1 MSSMRLE
8 MSTEPPEPP
17 SSTSPLF
24 ADFSWNLSIV
34 CSSMVV
40 IPVVLALL
48 PRNEPLGVGWFLA
61 AGVLLLASA
70 GLTGT
75 QMHRV
80 AASSGESLPEQLVL
94 AAMSGLSVL
103 SMGCAAIALGP
114 TTGYAR
120 ILLLIPVT
128 IVAAYARPVLF
139 NAIAAITAAVFV
151 AVTTIMGLGGPD
163 ELASTTA
170 LALVGATGITVIRLL
185 LALNLKRTVQDR
197 AIAGIVDAS
206 ATAVSLSEG
215 LEQALPHVA
224 AFLEADAV
232 AVCTVDAVGQLQI
245 VSSWPVDDERDQPD
259 VVFAVATEVIAR
271 ATGTRETV
279 FGPGHC
285 VIPLARSSGLPF
297 AALALG
303 TPSRSR
309 NRIGHEYRCRV
320 VGQQLDLLISR
331 VRMIERL
338 EALTR
343 TDSLTGVPNRRAL
356 MERLDHEIKVSRR
369 TSEPVTVVMVDLDHF
384 KQFNDTYGHLAG
396 DEALVSVAS
405 LLHNRLRTTDL
416 VSRYGGEEFCV
427 VLTRTTDEVA
437 RRIVDELRRL
447 VGNIEGPQT
456 LTISAGV
463 AEWDGAETIE
473 DLIARAD
480 EALYLAKSAGRDQ
493 CRVWGERRQTQP
505 LTTRPLPP
513 NSVSLN

>member
-1 MSSMRLE
+1 MNLE
-8 MSTEPPEPP
+8 TSTPTP

-34 CSSMVV
+34 CSAMAG
-40 IPVVLALL
+40 IPILLALL
-48 PRNEPLGVGWFLA
+48 PRSEPLRVGWFVA
-61 AGVLLLASA
+61 AAVLLVASA
-70 GLTGT
+70 VLTGA
-75 QMHRV
+75 QMKRI
-80 AASSGESLPEQLVL
+80 ADSNGETLPGQVVL
-94 AAMSGLSVL
+94 AAMSGLAVL

-120 ILLLIPVT
+120 VLLLVPLA
-128 IVAAYARPVLF
+128 IVAAYARPAHFDVV
-139 NAIAAITAAVFV
+139 AATTVVVFAVVTVSMGLDVPDEVPATAA
-151 AVTTIMGLGGPD
+151 LG
-163 ELASTTA
+163 
-170 LALVGATGITVIRLL
+170 LVGATLIVVIRLL
-185 LALNLKRTVQDR
+185 LALNIKRTVQDR

-206 ATAVSLSEG
+206 ATATMLSDG

-224 AFLEADAV
+224 AYLEAEAV

-245 VSSWPVDDERDQPD
+245 VSSSPSDEGSDGPD
-259 VVFAVATEVIAR
+259 LVFAVPADVISR
-271 ATGTRETV
+271 ATDTGETV
-279 FGPGHC
+279 FGTAHC
-285 VIPLARSSGLPF
+285 VIPLATSSGLPF

-303 TPSRSR
+303 TPGKAR
-309 NRIGHEYRCRV
+309 NRISHEYRCTIV
-320 VGQQLDLLISR
+320 SQQLDLLISR

-369 TSEPVTVVMVDLDHF
+369 TSEPVTVVMADLDHF
-384 KQFNDTYGHLAG
+384 KQFNDTYGHIAG

-416 VSRYGGEEFCV
+416 VSRYGGEEFCL
-427 VLTRTTDEVA
+427 VLTRTSDEVA

-447 VGNIEGPQT
+447 VSNIDGPQV
-456 LTISAGV
+456 LSISAGL
-463 AEWDGAETIE
+463 AEWDGTETIE
-473 DLIARAD
+473 ELIARAD